1 MTQDETIIANAY
13 RLPSYMTPSREIA
26 LADDM
31 AARCRNEGHRPQ
43 IICNSRLTAEAQ
55 SERTEVV
62 ADRLYA
68 ILCEGQASM
77 SDIRQRTQVH
87 SAEITAAL
95 ARLHAAGKLRSWE
108 INVGSKCHR
117 VMYGAIQ

>member
-1 MTQDETIIANAY
+1 MTQDQTIIANAY

-31 AARCRNEGHRPQ
+31 AARCRKEGHRPQ
-43 IICNSRLTAEAQ
+43 TICNSRLTAEAQ
-55 SERTEVV
+55 AERIIII

-68 ILCEGQASM
+68 ILCEGSESM
-77 SDIRQRTQVH
+77 SGLRQRTQVH
-87 SAEITAAL
+87 GAEITAAL
-95 ARLHAAGKLRSWE
+95 KALTSAGKLRTWE
-108 INVGSKCHR
+108 INIGCRGYR

>member
-1 MTQDETIIANAY
+1 MTQEKTIIANAY

-55 SERTEVV
+55 SERAEVV
-62 ADRLYA
+62 ADRIY
-68 ILCEGQASM
+68 IMLCRGPLSM
-77 SDIRQRTQVH
+77 FDIRKRTQVH
-87 SAEITAAL
+87 RSEVDAAL
-95 ARLHAAGKLRSWE
+95 GILTRAGKVRRWE
-108 INVGSKCHR
+108 VDMWSKRQR